1 MNNTCLDSYSTTFSD
16 RQAMQSYHEGLTK
29 ESRWQHCKVNELHVE
44 PLDEA
49 SPLYFAPEA
58 FASGTSTDAVEDTAK
73 NLGLAILVNGGLYPV
88 RTTAYKSLLDRA
100 KISGNA
106 LTKLKRPV
114 LAEVLNECLNIYSSE
129 ALVLI
134 RDEKVSA
141 VHSGDMTDYSVLPI
155 DELLDILGRKLDERF
170 PGNIFERGYTDHSL
184 TSASWRMPAQKED
197 LLGTYAALL
206 KAQGKTKT
214 ADKLVPGVRFTTS
227 DTGVSSAKVSAMLVG
242 GQYPIHIGSCI
253 AIDHRHQTKVAD
265 FDAALDQLFAQFTTS
280 VENLQALLEIEL
292 DYPVN
297 AMTRVCKKLSMPK
310 KAAVEAISMYEM
322 ANGGG
327 RATAHD
333 VFMAMQEIPFIMK
346 TDGAPESK
354 LITLQE
360 TMARALTLKWSDYDL
375 AKAVEY

>member
-29 ESRWQHCKVNELHVE
+29 ESQWQHCKVNELHVE

-49 SPLYFAPEA
+49 SPLYSSLGA
-58 FASGTSTDAVEDTAK
+58 FAAGTSADAVEDTAK

-155 DELLDILGRKLDERF
+155 DELLDILGKKLDERF
-170 PGNIFERGYTDHSL
+170 PGNIFERGYTDHAL

-227 DTGVSSAKVSAMLVG
+227 DTGVASAKVSALLVG

-253 AIDHRHQTKVAD
+253 AVDHRHQTKVAD

-322 ANGGG
+322 AYGGG

-333 VFMAMQEIPFIMK
+333 VFMAMQEIPYIMK

-360 TMARALTLKWSDYDL
+360 TMARALTLRWSDYDL